1 MRYFTKWCADDT
13 SKPFDHYVIVHS
25 RAIGEKEVAEA
36 ETRLRAN
43 KNILTDDAMCFIV
56 FLDPDL
62 DTSEV
67 RSELKA
73 ESFRRLET
81 NASQSS

>member
-1 MRYFTKWCADDT
+1 MRYFTRWCADDT

-43 KNILTDDAMCFIV
+43 KNILTDDAMCLIV
-56 FLDPDL
+56 FLDPDFKY
-62 DTSEV
+62 V
-67 RSELKA
+67 RGAIRTKSREFPKTRDERIA
-73 ESFRRLET
+73 K
-81 NASQSS
+81 